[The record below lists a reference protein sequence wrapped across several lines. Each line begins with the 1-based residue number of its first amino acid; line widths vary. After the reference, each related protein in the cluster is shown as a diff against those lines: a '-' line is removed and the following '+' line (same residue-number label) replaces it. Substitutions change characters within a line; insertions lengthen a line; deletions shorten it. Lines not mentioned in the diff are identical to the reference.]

1 MKNNIS
7 LREKLL
13 PITLVSLILNLLL
26 SVKFIVPNLKR
37 QVSSSQNQTAKTV
50 VKADIKDNLFDEIN
64 PVAGFQIN
72 AKFGNLGP
80 KMVKNGVIDLQK
92 FRDTYAKSGQSLTA
106 EQEKILTTGLDENI
120 TINRDNSYFLLNFF
134 WAVGLNNKS
143 AVLDEGE
150 ITKYGG
156 RADLGNFAS
165 TGGWTL
171 AKSDAMNYYS
181 SSSLITLNKQQQDL
195 VNRVAGNVYRP
206 CCNNST
212 AFPDCNHGMALLG
225 VLELMASSGSSE
237 DEMYKAAKYFNAYWF
252 PGNYYDLALY
262 FKNNQGKNFADI
274 DPKIILSKDYSSAS
288 GWQAA
293 KKWLISKG
301 LQQEPPKQG
310 GGCGV

>member
-1 MKNNIS
+1 M
-7 LREKLL
+7 
-13 PITLVSLILNLLL
+13 
-26 SVKFIVPNLKR
+26 VKYVVPNLKK
-37 QVSSSQNQTAKTV
+37 QASTSQNQTSKTV
-50 VKADIKDNLFDEIN
+50 VKSDQKDNLFDEIN

-106 EQEKILTTGLDENI
+106 EQEKILTTGLDEKI

-143 AVLDEGE
+143 AVLDAGE

-181 SSSLITLNKQQQDL
+181 SSNLITLNKQQQDL
-195 VNRVAGNVYRP
+195 VNRVASNIYRP

-262 FKNNQGKNFADI
+262 FKNNQGKSFAEV
-274 DPKIILSKDYSSAS
+274 DPRVLLSKDYSSAS

-293 KKWLISKG
+293 KKWLIGKG